1 MATPPSNPILH
12 PSPELTSR
20 VRKAKPESGSPKLY
34 NLYVPVLHNLRV
46 TLEMIKWEHSIFA
59 LPFALCGAM
68 LAASGL
74 PTAHQLLWIVI
85 AMLAARSAA
94 MAFNRLADSSI
105 DAANPRT
112 STRALPAGALSP
124 TFVATFVV
132 VSSAIFILAASQLN
146 RLTFWLSPV
155 ALAVLLLYSY
165 TKRFTRLSHLVL
177 GFALGITP
185 AAAWIAVRGS
195 LDPRILLLTAA
206 VIFWVAGFDILYAC
220 QDFDFDRATG
230 LHSIPRHIG
239 IPAALWIARAFHLI
253 MLILLVAL
261 LPAFALGK
269 LALAGVIAVMLL
281 LLYEHFLVKSNDLS
295 KLNAAFFTMNGVI
308 SVVFAAFVAADIL
321 LRK

>member
-1 MATPPSNPILH
+1 
-12 PSPELTSR
+12 
-20 VRKAKPESGSPKLY
+20 
-34 NLYVPVLHNLRV
+34 
-46 TLEMIKWEHSIFA
+46 MIKWEHSVFA
-59 LPFALCGAM
+59 LPFALCGAL

-94 MAFNRLADSSI
+94 MAFNRLADAAI

-112 STRALPAGALSP
+112 SSRALPAGHLS
-124 TFVATFVV
+124 TSFVATFVV
-132 VSSAIFILAASQLN
+132 VSCAIFILAAAQLN
-146 RLTFWLSPV
+146 RLTLWLSPV

-177 GFALGITP
+177 GLALGIAP

-206 VIFWVAGFDILYAC
+206 VTFWVAGFDILYAC
-220 QDFDFDRATG
+220 QDFEFDRHAG
-230 LHSIPRHIG
+230 LHSIPRYLG
-239 IPAALWIARAFHLI
+239 IPHALWLARAFHAI
-253 MLILLVAL
+253 MLLLLIAL
-261 LPAFALGK
+261 IPAFALGK
-269 LALAGVIAVMLL
+269 LAAAGVIAVALL
-281 LLYEHFLVKSNDLS
+281 LLYEHSLVKPNDLS

-308 SVVFAAFVAADIL
+308 SVVFAAFLSADIL